1 MKLMELKEALAADKD
16 KAEKFEQ
23 TLAGDVCRACGSDA
37 EALSLAARSA
47 GFEVSPEEIERAMAE
62 AQELDEKELEKVGGG
77 RTSSDDEDEYGHD
90 VWCWVGW
97 HCYTVTLHTQT
108 ESKRAS
114 CWSNYD
120 CVLVNIK

>member
-1 MKLMELKEALAADKD
+1 MTLAELKEALEADKE

-23 TLAGDVCRACGSDA
+23 ALAGDECKACGSKA
-37 EALSLAARSA
+37 EAISLAAGAA
-47 GFEVSPEEIERAMAE
+47 GFEISPEELERATAE
-62 AQELDEKELEKVGGG
+62 AQELDEVELKKVGGG
-77 RTSSDDEDEYGHD
+77 GNAKDDEDEYGHD
-90 VWCWVGW
+90 VWCWIGW

>member
-1 MKLMELKEALAADKD
+1 MSEFGYPMPRYFQNMPKIGNPAGTADSENEAELK
-16 KAEKFEQ
+16 
-23 TLAGDVCRACGSDA
+23 
-37 EALSLAARSA
+37 
-47 GFEVSPEEIERAMAE
+47 
-62 AQELDEKELEKVGGG
+62 KVGGG

-90 VWCWVGW
+90 VWCWIGW

-120 CVLVNIK
+120 CIRVNIK

>member
-1 MKLMELKEALAADKD
+1 MTLVELEKALATDRK

-23 TLAGDVCRACGSDA
+23 ALAGDKCKACSNDA
-37 EALSLAARSA
+37 EAFSVAAR
-47 GFEVSPEEIERAMAE
+47 EVGLEIGPEEVERAMAE
-62 AQELDEKELEKVGGG
+62 AQELDEAELKKVGGG

-90 VWCWVGW
+90 VWCWIGW

-120 CVLVNIK
+120 CIRVNIK

>member
-1 MKLMELKEALAADKD
+1 MKLMELKEALVADRD
-16 KAEKFEQ
+16 KAEKFERA
-23 TLAGDVCRACGSDA
+23 LAGEGCRACGNDA

-62 AQELDEKELEKVGGG
+62 AQELDEGELEKVGGG

-120 CVLVNIK
+120 CILVNIK